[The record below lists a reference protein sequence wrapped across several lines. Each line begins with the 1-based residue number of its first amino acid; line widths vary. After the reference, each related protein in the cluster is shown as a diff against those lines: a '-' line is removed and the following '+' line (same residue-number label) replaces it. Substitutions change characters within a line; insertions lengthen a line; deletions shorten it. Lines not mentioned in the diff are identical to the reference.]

1 MWAASCLASC
11 CAACACDACR
21 TVVSGISRRSAR
33 IAYCG
38 LFALSLIV
46 SWILREVA
54 APLMEK
60 LPWINTF
67 KNAPSREWFET
78 DAVLRVSLGNFLFF
92 TILSLMMVGVKNQK
106 DPRDNIHHGGW
117 MMKIICWCILVIFM
131 FFLPNEIISFYEAI
145 SKFGSGFFLLIQV
158 VLLLDFV
165 HGWNDKWVGYDE
177 QFWYIALLVVSLV
190 CYVATFAFSGL
201 LFHFFTPSGQ
211 DCGLNTFFIVMTLI
225 CAFLFAIIALHPA
238 INGSILPASV
248 ISLYCM
254 YLCYSGLASEP
265 RDYECNG
272 LHKHSRAVSTST
284 MTLGLL
290 TTVLSVVYSGVR
302 AGSSTTLL
310 SPPGS
315 PHAGSGKPLLPLDKA
330 DEHEEKEKSK
340 PVTYSYSFFHIIFSL
355 ASMYSAMLLTGWST
369 SVGESGKLVDVGWPS
384 VWVRIVTGWATA
396 SLYIWSLLAP
406 IMFPDRE
413 F

>member
-38 LFALSLIV
+38 LFSLSLIV

-60 LPWINTF
+60 LPWINHFHQT
-67 KNAPSREWFET
+67 PDREWFET

-92 TILSLMMVGVKNQK
+92 TILAVLMVGVKNQK
-106 DPRDNIHHGGW
+106 DPRDSLHHGGW
-117 MMKIICWCILVIFM
+117 MMKVICWCILVIFM
-131 FFLPNEIISFYEAI
+131 FFLPNEIVSFYESI
-145 SKFGSGFFLLIQV
+145 SKFGSGLFLLVQV

-165 HGWNDKWVGYDE
+165 HGWNDKWVGYGE
-177 QFWYIALLVVSLV
+177 QFWYIALFVVSLV
-190 CYVATFAFSGL
+190 CYLATFVFSGF
-201 LFHFFTPSGQ
+201 LFHWFTPSGQ

-225 CAFLFAIIALHPA
+225 VVFVFAIVALHPA
-238 INGSILPASV
+238 VSGSILPASI
-248 ISLYCM
+248 ISFYCM

-265 RDYECNG
+265 REYECNG
-272 LHKHSRAVSTST
+272 LHKHSKAVSTG
-284 MTLGLL
+284 TLTIGLL
-290 TTVLSVVYSGVR
+290 TTVLSVVYSAVR

-310 SPPGS
+310 SPPSS
-315 PHAGSGKPLLPLDKA
+315 PRAGKPLLPLENKTEAKHD
-330 DEHEEKEKSK
+330 EEKAK
-340 PVTYSYSFFHIIFSL
+340 PVTYSYAFFHIIFSL

-369 SVGESGKLVDVGWPS
+369 SVGGSGKLVDVGWSS

-396 SLYIWSLLAP
+396 ALYLWSLVAP